1 MDPLSTNVNMDR
13 LQEPEQSPQRKRL
26 ARMRQRSTPP
36 LSAQTGQNLDGKMAA
51 EYPALY
57 GYSEKLAGGVWDSIK
72 GGLGQATGG
81 LLGTAAPKQPATGP
95 ATKQNLATNL
105 AVGGNLASH
114 GAAARAG
121 QSMLGGMGS
130 GMARNQPQQP
140 QQPLQGGQLGQLPEY
155 QTPPLPQ
162 PQDMTQQIAHPQM
175 DIQPPNIAPPAQQS
189 LQDTT
194 VPANSMLENPM
205 GDPAEQE
212 QLDGQE
218 LFAAHDAA
226 TGRTRRPPPPQASP
240 PGAPTGSIGGIPT
253 AQYRL
258 MSPADR
264 KAHSDRRLA
273 LGKQSAALLECA
285 AAVMRPPRI
294 H

>member
-121 QSMLGGMGS
+121 QSMGGNLASHGAAARATNLAVGGNLASHGAAARAGQSMLGGMGS

-212 QLDGQE
+212 QLDGRNC
-218 LFAAHDAA
+218 LP
-226 TGRTRRPPPPQASP
+226 RT
-240 PGAPTGSIGGIPT
+240 T
-253 AQYRL
+253 RL
-258 MSPADR
+258 RDVHADR
-264 KAHSDRRLA
+264 HHRRHHHQEPLLVRSAVSPQHSIA
-273 LGKQSAALLECA
+273 
-285 AAVMRPPRI
+285 
-294 H
+294 